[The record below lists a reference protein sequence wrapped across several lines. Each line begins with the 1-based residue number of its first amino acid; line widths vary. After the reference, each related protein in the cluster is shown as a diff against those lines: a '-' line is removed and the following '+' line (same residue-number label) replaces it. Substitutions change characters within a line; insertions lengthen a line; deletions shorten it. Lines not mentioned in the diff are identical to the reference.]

1 MSKVREVVL
10 RHAPKSTPVAGDFEV
25 VERATPQAVPG
36 QLLVC
41 SHYQSLDPYIGS
53 RLRGRHMGEPAPA
66 PGERLPGFSV
76 GEVIASGDPA
86 FSVGDRVVGEMG
98 WAEVGVMAAAE
109 TRRVSKDL
117 PAAAHLGVLGMPG
130 LTAWAGVTQL
140 AKVKAG
146 DIFTVD
152 AAAGPVGGTAGQI
165 ARLLGARTVG
175 LAGGPEKCALL
186 TEVYGFAAAVDY
198 RQADWTETFARETAP
213 GPTVHFENVGLSI
226 LMPAMQRLQTYGR
239 VVLCGMAEHYHA
251 DAPPAQIPIGMIIG
265 KRAKMLGLVVY
276 DFYPRWAEWVALATP
291 WIAEGKL
298 KSVDDVSE
306 GVESAPDQF
315 ARLMRGENRGKALV
329 RMAAS
334 SLEG

>member
-10 RHAPKSTPVAGDFEV
+10 RNAVTATPVASDFEV
-25 VERATPQAVPG
+25 VERSTPQAASGV
-36 QLLVC
+36 LLVR
-41 SHYQSLDPYIGS
+41 SLYQSLDPYIGS

-66 PGERLPGFSV
+66 PGESLPGFSV
-76 GEVIASGDPA
+76 GEVLVSGDPT
-86 FSVGDRVVGEMG
+86 FVVGDRVVGEMG

-140 AKVKAG
+140 AKVCAG

-186 TEVYGFAAAVDY
+186 TDVYGFDAAIDY
-198 RQADWTETFARETAP
+198 RQPDWTDIFAKETAP

-265 KRAKMLGLVVY
+265 KRAAMMGLVVY
-276 DFYPRWAEWVALATP
+276 DFYPRWSEWVDLATP
-291 WIAEGKL
+291 CIADGKL
-298 KSVDDVSE
+298 VSVDDVSD
-306 GVESAPDQF
+306 GVESAPEQF
-315 ARLMRGENRGKALV
+315 ARLMRGGNKGKALV
-329 RMAAS
+329 RMAAA
-334 SLEG
+334 